1 MIPRSGPV
9 SRSPD
14 RRAPIPS
21 PPKTPVTATHSIG
34 LRDCV
39 CVYVPVLMCVCVR
52 AAGARVRARVFV
64 LPHADHWLL
73 HTEPMQDVRAKCG
86 RAKKAAAP
94 TSHLGHAA
102 APILVPVRPACGRFS
117 PFYAQLQEQMHFG
130 LHAPSSAVHFLQGDI
145 LLRELEG
152 GIRQQLL

>member
-1 MIPRSGPV
+1 M
-9 SRSPD
+9 
-14 RRAPIPS
+14 
-21 PPKTPVTATHSIG
+21 
-34 LRDCV
+34 
-39 CVYVPVLMCVCVR
+39 CVYVPVLVCVCVH
-52 AAGARVRARVFV
+52 AAGARVRVFFLV

-86 RAKKAAAP
+86 RAQKAAAP

-130 LHAPSSAVHFLQGDI
+130 LHPPSSAVPFLKGDI
-145 LLRELEG
+145 LLRELE
-152 GIRQQLL
+152 